1 MPGLGIFLPSETAY
15 KDPGRFRDV
24 LEAEGTKQARY
35 LSAMDQF
42 YAGLE
47 ETKRQFDVTAAQRER
62 FFEEEL
68 AFGREKLESEEELQR
83 WMTREKLGVE
93 RERIRSGERAE
104 YARMGAE
111 RERLEAETGL
121 TMKELG
127 LRGEELG
134 LKREELQESIG
145 ESRYLRDL
153 YDKLYGGLGT
163 GLKTDSE
170 IDSKKDSKVDSKKDS
185 AISPETYPRLSLR
198 TKPKAFSGEDYL
210 ESELQFWNF

>member
-111 RERLEAETGL
+111 TGL
-121 TMKELG
+121 A
-127 LRGEELG
+127 REELG

-145 ESRYLRDL
+145 ESRYLRGL
-153 YDKLYGGLGT
+153 YDELYGGLGT
-163 GLKTDSE
+163 GSGTSSKTGSRTDS
-170 IDSKKDSKVDSKKDS
+170 
-185 AISPETYPRLSLR
+185 
-198 TKPKAFSGEDYL
+198 KALSGEDYL

>member
-1 MPGLGIFLPSETAY
+1 MIWENSDLERRVKMPGLGIFLPSETAY

-111 RERLEAETGL
+111 TGL
-121 TMKELG
+121 AKEELG
-127 LRGEELG
+127 LRREELG

-153 YDKLYGGLGT
+153 YDELYGGLGT
-163 GLKTDSE
+163 SSGTSLKTG
-170 IDSKKDSKVDSKKDS
+170 SK
-185 AISPETYPRLSLR
+185 AL
-198 TKPKAFSGEDYL
+198 SGEDYL

>member
-15 KDPGRFRDV
+15 KDPNRFRDV

-35 LSAMDQF
+35 LSTMDQF

-111 RERLEAETGL
+111 TGL
-121 TMKELG
+121 AREELG
-127 LRGEELG
+127 LRREELG

-145 ESRYLRDL
+145 ESRYLRSL
-153 YDKLYGGLGT
+153 YDELYGGLGT
-163 GLKTDSE
+163 SSKTG
-170 IDSKKDSKVDSKKDS
+170 SK
-185 AISPETYPRLSLR
+185 AL
-198 TKPKAFSGEDYL
+198 SGEDYL
-210 ESELQFWNF
+210 KSELQFWNF